1 MKALDEREP
10 WVRPPEFLKGEAFMP
25 LLSALFLLLVVGV
38 VLALGE
44 KTMPAPP
51 TVKPG
56 QAPLP
61 TRVVELRVAVD
72 LKLALGGKPIEHQE
86 LISVLKTQVA
96 ETPGL
101 GVKVLIP
108 PAFPA
113 ARLLEL
119 MAALDSAGVRSTA
132 VEALQAEGGSPAAA
146 R

>member
-25 LLSALFLLLVVGV
+25 LLSALVLLLIVGV

-44 KTMPAPP
+44 KTMPVPQAP
-51 TVKPG
+51 KPG

-61 TRVVELRVAVD
+61 TRVVSLRVAPD
-72 LKLALGGKPIEHQE
+72 LKLALDGKAIEHQD
-86 LISVLKTQVA
+86 LIGALKKQVA

-108 PAFPA
+108 AALPA
-113 ARLLEL
+113 ARLVEL

-132 VEALQAEGGSPAAA
+132 VEPLSAEGGSPAAA